1 MSRSSR
7 TKAARSERAP
17 RQKPSHY
24 LTIGQTARIL
34 GLSASTLRLW
44 ENAGLVRPARTEGK
58 YRLYNAKTL
67 ERLKRIQYLR
77 RTKHLNIAGIRHVLG
92 EDSAEETAG
101 VEPRLGNRL
110 RELRSRRGLTLAE
123 AASAAGISSG
133 FLSAV
138 ERSRANPSVSTIHR
152 LASVLGVN
160 VHQLF
165 DHEPATKK
173 VVHPS
178 ERRVYAPQPGVR
190 VEFLA
195 TSTRALKSMLFHV
208 APGAGSE
215 DSYSHDGEEFL
226 YVLEGRLELWL
237 DEVDRYVLAPGDTL
251 SFQSSHGHRWFNPS
265 PTDEALVIWVNTTPS
280 SE

>member
-1 MSRSSR
+1 MPRSSR
-7 TKAARSERAP
+7 TKAAPSERSP
-17 RQKPSHY
+17 RHKPAHY

-44 ENAGLVRPARTEGK
+44 ESAGLVRPARTEGK
-58 YRLYNAKTL
+58 YRLYSKKTL

-77 RTKHLNIAGIRHVLG
+77 TTKDLNIAGIRHVLG
-92 EDSAEETAG
+92 EDEKDETPR
-101 VEPRLGNRL
+101 VEPRLGSRL
-110 RELRSRRGLTLAE
+110 RDLRLRRGFTLSE
-123 AASAAGISSG
+123 AASSAGISTG

-138 ERSRANPSVSTIHR
+138 ERSRANPSVATIHR

-173 VVHPS
+173 VVRPR
-178 ERRVYAPQPGVR
+178 ERRVYEPQPGIH

-195 TSTRALKSMLFHV
+195 TSTRALKSMLFRV

-226 YVLEGRLELWL
+226 YVIEGRLEIWL
-237 DEVDRYVLAPGDTL
+237 DEVDRYLLEPGDTL
-251 SFQSSHGHRWFNPS
+251 SFQSSHGHRWVNPS
-265 PTDEALVIWVNTTPS
+265 PSAEAVLIWVNTTPPT
-280 SE
+280 E